1 MAVPEQVYRH
11 LQRAAREV
19 GIAADALRG
28 SDTRDLQQKVA
39 SLLAQIQDAEQATR
53 RYGRR
58 EAMLADERA
67 WQERRESRKAKV
79 NDVKW

>member
-79 NDVKW
+79 NDVK

>member
-1 MAVPEQVYRH
+1 VAVPEQVYRH

-28 SDTRDLQQKVA
+28 PDTRDLQQKVA

-79 NDVKW
+79 NDVK

>member
-28 SDTRDLQQKVA
+28 PDTRDLQQKVA

-79 NDVKW
+79 TDVK

>member
-28 SDTRDLQQKVA
+28 PDTRDLQQKVA

-79 NDVKW
+79 NDVK

>member
-1 MAVPEQVYRH
+1 VAVSEQVYRH

-67 WQERRESRKAKV
+67 WRERGESRKAKV
-79 NDVKW
+79 TDVK

>member
-28 SDTRDLQQKVA
+28 SETRDLQQKVA

-79 NDVKW
+79 NDVK